1 MAENDNKR
9 YFWLKLKKD
18 FFQQHQIKI
27 LKSLP
32 NGRLYAL
39 IYLELL
45 AESTSH
51 EGELRYSD
59 TIPYELN
66 TLACVIDEDIDN
78 VRCAIDALIKL
89 ELIEIEDDKTIFMRE
104 IQKLLGS
111 ESHSAERMREWR
123 KNKQISD
130 VSHCD
135 NLSQNCHLEYRDKS
149 KEYRDKNT
157 TTTAPPTPTVAEQ
170 EKRTEELSVVV
181 KETTNRTVEEK
192 AIIDCFDKYMPM
204 RNMSW
209 DITAME
215 YLNKLP
221 LDVIKYAINETMMLD
236 RPSVQYLRNIL
247 LTYIK
252 NNIKSIED
260 INKQAMEHIENREK
274 TRKEEEELRKKTK
287 KAYIE
292 DVALKKEKA
301 QKSKRDTDRPIDYYS
316 DIGKDNFYLK
326 DT

>member
-1 MAENDNKR
+1 MAENDSKR
-9 YFWLKLKKD
+9 YYWLKLKKD

-59 TIPYELN
+59 TIPYELK

-89 ELIEIEDDKTIFMRE
+89 ELVEIEDDKTIFMRE
-104 IQKLLGS
+104 IQKLIGS
-111 ESHSAERMREWR
+111 ETGSAERKRIYRQKYEG
-123 KNKQISD
+123 
-130 VSHCD
+130 D
-135 NLSQNCHLEYRDKS
+135 NVPQLSQNCPQEYRDKS
-149 KEYRDKNT
+149 IENRDKNT
-157 TTTAPPTPTVAEQ
+157 ITTTPAPTVAEQ
-170 EKRTEELSVVV
+170 EKTTERINVSEA
-181 KETTNRTVEEK
+181 EEK
-192 AIIDCFDKYMPM
+192 AISTCLDKYMPM
-204 RNMSW
+204 RNTSW
-209 DITAME
+209 DITAIE

-221 LDVIKYAINETMMLD
+221 LDVIKYAINETMMLN

-247 LTYIK
+247 LSYIK

-260 INKQAMEHIENREK
+260 INKQAMEHMENREK
-274 TRKEEEELRKKTK
+274 SRKEEEELRKKTK
-287 KAYIE
+287 KAYID

-301 QKSKRDTDRPIDYYS
+301 QSGKTGTERPTGYYS
-316 DIGKDNFYLK
+316 DMVKNNLDLK